1 MVLAATTRTPAP
13 EIRARS
19 LVEMFDAAVARYADR
34 PAINFLGQRWSFGQ
48 LGEAVA
54 RAARG
59 LQDLGVGK
67 GARVGLCL
75 PNTPYSVILFF
86 ATLRAGGI
94 VVNYNPLYVE
104 RELRHQIVDSGTTI
118 MAVPDLRMI
127 CGKVEAV
134 ARDAGLRRIIVCPM
148 GTVMPPVKRVL
159 FTVLKRR
166 EIAPVSQGDLCLS
179 YAKLTARSDA
189 PDPVA
194 ISPREDVAVL
204 QYTGGTTGTPKGAML
219 THANL
224 TANLWQMLDC
234 LSDVRRGEERV
245 LGVLPMFHVFAMT
258 CVLNL
263 AIETGAEMVLLP
275 RFDLKQLLRTI
286 AREKPTLFPAVPT
299 IYTAIN
305 VASRRTKLDL
315 RSIRLCVCG
324 GAPLP
329 VDVRAKFQELTGCK
343 LVEGYGLSEASP
355 IVSCNPPSGLI
366 KDGSIG
372 LPMAGT
378 TVELRDPAD
387 PSRLVNPGEAGEV
400 CVRGPQVMLGYWNKP
415 EETASVFV
423 DGALRTGDIGRID
436 EDGYIFI
443 LDRIKDVILCG
454 GYNVYPRIV
463 EEALYQHPA
472 IAEAMVVGVPDAY
485 RGQAPKAFVTL
496 RDGQKA
502 TPEELRAFL
511 AGYVSRIELP
521 REVVIRRTLP
531 KTMIGKLSK
540 KDLLAEEAEAARPGP
555 AGNRS

>member
-1 MVLAATTRTPAP
+1 M
-13 EIRARS
+13 
-19 LVEMFDAAVARYADR
+19 
-34 PAINFLGQRWSFGQ
+34 
-48 LGEAVA
+48 
-54 RAARG
+54 
-59 LQDLGVGK
+59 QDLGVGK
-67 GARVGLCL
+67 GVRVGLCL
-75 PNTPYSVILFF
+75 PNTPYSVIMFF

-118 MAVPDLRMI
+118 MVVPDLRMI
-127 CGKVEAV
+127 CGKVEAA
-134 ARDAGLRRIIVCPM
+134 ARETGLRRIIVCPM
-148 GTVMPPVKRVL
+148 GAVMPAVKRVL

-166 EIAPVSQGDLCLS
+166 EIAPVAQGGLHMS
-179 YAKLTARSDA
+179 YAALTARAD
-189 PDPVA
+189 PPGPVA
-194 ISPREDVAVL
+194 IAPSEDVAVL

-224 TANLWQMLDC
+224 TANVRQMIECMTSL
-234 LSDVRRGEERV
+234 RRGEERV

-263 AIETGAEMVLLP
+263 AIEIGAEMLLLP
-275 RFDLKQLLRTI
+275 RFELKQLLRTI

-305 VASRRTKLDL
+305 AASAKAKLDL

-355 IVSCNPPSGLI
+355 IVSCNPPDGLI

-372 LPMAGT
+372 IPMAGT
-378 TVELRDPAD
+378 TVELRDPTD
-387 PSRLVNPGEAGEV
+387 PARLVNPGDAGEV
-400 CVRGPQVMLGYWNKP
+400 CVRGPQVMRGYWNNP
-415 EETASVFV
+415 GETASVFI

-436 EDGYIFI
+436 EDGYIFM

-454 GYNVYPRIV
+454 GYNVYPRVV

-472 IAEAMVVGVPDAY
+472 VAEAVVVGIPDAY

-496 RDGQKA
+496 RSGHAA
-502 TPEELRAFL
+502 TPDELKTFL

-521 REVVIRRTLP
+521 CEVVIREMLP

-540 KDLLAEEAEAARPGP
+540 KDLLAEEAASSSPGP
-555 AGNRS
+555 ARNRS